1 MLRFRYL
8 VHCIYLLLLGLPCV
22 AAAQPQAVSPRQ
34 TTGYLVFVR
43 GNPLGREF
51 VTFSR
56 DQSGI
61 TITTQGRMLAPLN
74 VTVRNAEFKYL
85 ADWTPTTFSLDATVS
100 DAVLQLKTTFANG
113 KATTEGVAPGQQ
125 VSTAHEVAPK
135 TLIHVNGV
143 FGSYVA
149 LARRLV
155 ENSEEGAEFRVY
167 VIPQMEIPVKVNAI
181 HRERMQIGTTVLDV
195 RRFELVYANPS
206 GDVAINLTTNEEG
219 GLVRV
224 NVPVDSLDIV
234 REDVASSTSRT
245 QIHTNP
251 GDEAVIIPA
260 VGFNIGAT
268 LTRPAKSA
276 PNTKLAA
283 VVLLAGSGVGDRD
296 GVVHGVPTLAQ
307 LAGAIADSGMM
318 AVRYDKRGNGQ
329 SGGRSESATVSD
341 FAEDVRAV
349 VRWLEKRP
357 DIDPKRIAVA
367 GHSEGAWIGLLA
379 ASRER
384 RIAAVVSIAGP
395 ASRGAELI
403 LEQQRYSLD
412 QLKLP
417 VEERD
422 KRIAL
427 QQQIHSAVLTGKG
440 WETVPPQLRREA
452 DTPWFQSMLTFD
464 PAKVLEDVR
473 QPILFVHGALDR
485 QVPVEHV
492 ERLSD
497 LARKESKSKS
507 VEVVVVRG
515 VNHLLVPAMT
525 GEVSEYGTLADRN
538 VSKDVTMTVN
548 AWLNKTFAAIR

>member
-1 MLRFRYL
+1 M
-8 VHCIYLLLLGLPCV
+8 
-22 AAAQPQAVSPRQ
+22 
-34 TTGYLVFVR
+34 R
-43 GNPLGREF
+43 GNPLGREL
-51 VTFSR
+51 VTFNR

-74 VTVRNAEFKYL
+74 ITVRNAEFKYL
-85 ADWTPTTFSLDATVS
+85 ADWTPTTLSLDATVNDS
-100 DAVLQLKTTFANG
+100 VLQLKTTFANG
-113 KATTEGVAPGQQ
+113 KAATDGVAPGQPI
-125 VSTAHEVAPK
+125 SATHDVAPK

-167 VIPQMEIPVKVNAI
+167 VVPQIEIAVKVKAI
-181 HRERMQIGTTVLDV
+181 HRERMQVGTTVLDV

-206 GDVAINLTTNEEG
+206 GEVAVNLTANDDG

-234 REDVASSTSRT
+234 REDVASTTSRT
-245 QIHTNP
+245 QIHSNP

-260 VGFNIGAT
+260 LGFNIGAT
-268 LTRPAKSA
+268 LTRPVKSA
-276 PNTKLAA
+276 PNTKLAT
-283 VVLLAGSGVGDRD
+283 VVLVAGSGVGDRD

-329 SGGRSESATVSD
+329 SGGRSESATVTD
-341 FAEDVRAV
+341 FAEDVRAI

-417 VEERD
+417 VEERED
-422 KRIAL
+422 STLQRIAGMNVAKRIAL
-427 QQQIHSAVLTGKG
+427 AMKGTREERAILIRDPNRIVTAAVLSSPKMTETEIAAIARMANVSEDVLRTICNNRAWLKNSAVALSLVK
-440 WETVPPQLRREA
+440 
-452 DTPWFQSMLTFD
+452 TPKTPVALSMNL
-464 PAKVLEDVR
+464 
-473 QPILFVHGALDR
+473 
-485 QVPVEHV
+485 
-492 ERLSD
+492 
-497 LARKESKSKS
+497 LARLNDKDLRMMS
-507 VEVVVVRG
+507 
-515 VNHLLVPAMT
+515 T
-525 GEVSEYGTLADRN
+525 DRN
-538 VSKDVTMTVN
+538 IPDALRVTARKKAV
-548 AWLNKTFAAIR
+548 IGG